1 MAIVRWGVLSTA
13 GIGTRQVIPAM
24 QRGRSSRVTAIAS
37 RDRARAERVAAEL
50 GIATAH
56 ASYDALLADPE
67 VDAVYIP
74 LPNHLHVPWSMRAL
88 DAGKHVLCEKPIGLS
103 AAEAVTLARA
113 AAERPHLKVM
123 EAFMYR
129 FHPQWQRAKQI
140 VDTGAI
146 GEVRAIHTW
155 FAYFNN
161 DAHNIRNRV
170 DYGGGA
176 LMDIGCYGISI
187 PRFILGRE
195 PDRVSAVSDLDPQF
209 GTDRLTSAVMELGG
223 AVGTFTC
230 ATQLARHQRVDI
242 LGTGGRIEIEWPV
255 NPVPDRPSRIWLH
268 RGMTPGTPGTPGAAA
283 LEEIVF
289 DPCNQYTLQGDAF
302 SQAVIDGTAV
312 PTPLDDA
319 MANMRVIDAVRAS
332 AERRAPVDLA
342 WTPGT

>member
-13 GIGTRQVIPAM
+13 GIGTRHVIPAM
-24 QRGRSSRVTAIAS
+24 QRGRYSRVTAIAS
-37 RDRARAERVAAEL
+37 RDRARAERVAAEF

-56 ASYDALLADPE
+56 ASYDDLLADPD

-88 DAGKHVLCEKPIGLS
+88 DAGKHVLCEKPIGLRT
-103 AAEAVTLARA
+103 AEAETLARA

-129 FHPQWQRAKQI
+129 FHPQWQRARQI
-140 VDTGAI
+140 VDTGTI
-146 GEVRAIHTW
+146 GEVRAVHTW

-161 DAHNIRNRV
+161 DARNIRNQK
-170 DYGGGA
+170 DAGGGA

-187 PRFILGRE
+187 ARFILGRE
-195 PDRVSAVSDLDPQF
+195 PDRVVAVSDLDPQF

-230 ATQLARHQRVDI
+230 ATQLARHQHVDI
-242 LGTGGRIEIEWPV
+242 LGTDGRIDVELPV
-255 NPVPDRPSRIWLH
+255 NPIPDRPSRIWLQ
-268 RGMTPGTPGTPGAAA
+268 RAGAPGTSGTND
-283 LEEIVF
+283 EIVF

-302 SQAVIDGTAV
+302 SRAVLDGTAV

-319 MANMRVIDAVRAS
+319 VANMRAIDAVKAS
-332 AERRAPVDLA
+332 AECRAWVDLA
-342 WTPGT
+342 WTPGI